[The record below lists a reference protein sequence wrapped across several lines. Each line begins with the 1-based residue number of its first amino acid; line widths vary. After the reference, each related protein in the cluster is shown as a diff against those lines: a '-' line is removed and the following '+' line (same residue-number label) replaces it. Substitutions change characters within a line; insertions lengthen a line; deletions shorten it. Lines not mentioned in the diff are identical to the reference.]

1 MRVILISAWNM
12 RIFTGISNPTH
23 HPLLPKTTTLDAITI
38 RFLDQ
43 LKRRLLN
50 FWWLD
55 YHPAE
60 LREWLW
66 LRFTPKKIPPSYP
79 LHAYSWNDK
88 SLFFDGILVISLPFR
103 HDRRAQVRRQ
113 MEPLGLAYSL
123 LEATHGQSLDLEK
136 VLEEGIFTPE
146 ALRLLPKGSLG
157 CALSHIRA
165 WQQMLEKGWQYGLI
179 LEDDVILSDTFLEDL
194 RAWMP
199 EVPPDFDLLYLGSGL
214 TAPSHIRSFVS
225 THVFV
230 PFYPR
235 EGLYAYVVSAQG
247 VRRLLQHLFPI
258 HLANGG
264 IDTAIG
270 KLVRKRLIRA
280 YHFLPVLC
288 RADLETPSNIAN
300 PGGKAKKLD
309 FREE

>member
-1 MRVILISAWNM
+1 MN
-12 RIFTGISNPTH
+12 
-23 HPLLPKTTTLDAITI
+23 AIAI

-43 LKRRLLN
+43 CKRRLLN

-55 YHPAE
+55 YRPAE
-60 LREWLW
+60 LWEWLR
-66 LRFTPKKIPPSYP
+66 LRLGPKKIPSSYP
-79 LHAYSWNDK
+79 LHTYSWKDNT
-88 SLFFDGILVISLPFR
+88 LFFDGILVISLPFR
-103 HDRRAQVRRQ
+103 HDRRARIRRQ
-113 MEPLGLAYSL
+113 LEPLGFSYSF

-136 VLEEGIFTPE
+136 VSAEGIFSPE
-146 ALRLLPKGSLG
+146 ALQYLSKGSLG
-157 CALSHIRA
+157 CALSHLRA
-165 WQQMLEKGWQYGLI
+165 WQRVLEKGWQYGLI
-179 LEDDVILSDTFLEDL
+179 LEDDVLLSDTFVADL

-214 TAPSHIRSFVS
+214 TAPGHVRNFVS

-247 VRRLLQHLFPI
+247 VRKLLQKLFPI

-264 IDTAIG
+264 IDTVVG
-270 KLVRKRLIRA
+270 KLVRKRVIRA

-288 RADLETPSNIAN
+288 RADLDTPSNIPN